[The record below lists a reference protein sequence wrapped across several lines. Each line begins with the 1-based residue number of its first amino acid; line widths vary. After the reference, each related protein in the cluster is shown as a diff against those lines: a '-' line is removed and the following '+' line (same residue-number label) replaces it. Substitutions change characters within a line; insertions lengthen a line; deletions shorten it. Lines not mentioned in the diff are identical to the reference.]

1 MSGWRNVSNEDPMDA
16 GDLNAVLGDNTSRA
30 TTEPPMNQSEARRGV
45 RTGWGM
51 LVFVLGVACG
61 VPVAI
66 FMPGF
71 LSDHG
76 SVVLGIVLGALLFAL
91 VILSLVFVFRQ
102 PLWRWVFQRSEVE
115 VTRFAGPLADVARYA
130 AGQKVEEAT
139 QAARS
144 FAEIALARY
153 AWITTRRW
161 LVASITGL
169 IAAMAA
175 LAGSALLF
183 EQNKLLRAQ
192 SVLLV
197 EQNQRIDFQNA
208 LIDTQIQLAEAE
220 RSAQIGPEVVEIGA
234 LIGAERQAFLD
245 GGGDIENFGLSDL
258 TSSTRGRIVA
268 ASLVARPYRYLAP
281 SNANPRDSEGLMRTA
296 LARRPDA
303 VTDPSVLDNGPARA
317 DAERLVDRPVSPER
331 GDLLTMLTANA
342 ILETEALTFLGADF
356 SFAEFR
362 RELAGGLSMRHARLA
377 FSDFSWTRMVSCQFG
392 AAQLDHARIEN
403 AVVRGSDFSSLAAAD
418 VSEPFSPGGFDYLPT
433 SMAGISFRGSVI
445 HDTGF
450 ARVNA
455 IAPVFDGAVVAMA
468 DFTGAS
474 IGGASFR
481 DAMIIDSVFEGA
493 SLLSMDLQGAI
504 VFDQTFLERLKQA
517 AAPGSFV
524 ADRWQMLP
532 IAAGEVAQHPRYIE
546 MTNHVPES
554 AYVGVQA
561 WRIARI
567 EPASD

>member
-1 MSGWRNVSNEDPMDA
+1 MDA
-16 GDLNAVLGDNTSRA
+16 GDLDAVLGENESPSALEPVDQTGTGRGARA
-30 TTEPPMNQSEARRGV
+30 
-45 RTGWGM
+45 GWGM

-61 VPVAI
+61 IPAAI

-71 LSDHG
+71 LTDHG
-76 SVVLGIVLGALLFAL
+76 SVVLGIVLGALLFTL
-91 VILSLVFVFRQ
+91 VVLSLIFVFRQ

-115 VTRFAGPLADVARYA
+115 MTRFAGPLADVARYA
-130 AGQKVEEAT
+130 AGQQVNEAT
-139 QAARS
+139 QAARN

-234 LIGAERQAFLD
+234 LIGAERQLFLD
-245 GGGDIENFGLSDL
+245 GGGDIGNFGLSDL
-258 TSSTRGRIVA
+258 SSSTRGRIVA

-281 SNANPRDSEGLMRTA
+281 SNANPRDTEGLMRTA
-296 LARRPDA
+296 LAQRPDA
-303 VTDPSVLDNGPARA
+303 VADQSILQGGAARGET
-317 DAERLVDRPVSPER
+317 ERLVDRPVSPER

-342 ILETEALTFLGADF
+342 ILETEALSFLGADF

-377 FSDFSWTRMVSCQFG
+377 FADFSWTRMVSCQFG

-403 AVVRGSDFSSLAAAD
+403 AVVRQSEFSALAAAE
-418 VSEPFSPGGFDYLPT
+418 VAEPFTAGNLVFLPT
-433 SMAGISFRGSVI
+433 SMAGISFRNSVLYQ
-445 HDTGF
+445 TGF
-450 ARVNA
+450 VRVNA
-455 IAPVFDGAVVAMA
+455 VAPVFDGAVVAMA
-468 DFTGAS
+468 DFTAAS
-474 IGGASFR
+474 IGAASFR
-481 DAMIIDSVFEGA
+481 NAMIIDSVFDGA
-493 SLLSMDLQGAI
+493 SLLSMELEGAI
-504 VFDQTFLERLKQA
+504 VFDQVFLEKLKQA

-524 ADRWQMLP
+524 AERWQLTP
-532 IAAGEVAQHPRYIE
+532 IPAGEVTNHPRYLE

-554 AYVGVQA
+554 AYAGVQA
-561 WRIARI
+561 WRISRV
-567 EPASD
+567 EQPAG

>member
-1 MSGWRNVSNEDPMDA
+1 MSNEDPMDVS
-16 GDLNAVLGDNTSRA
+16 DLDAVLDDADT
-30 TTEPPMNQSEARRGV
+30 PPELGGLRQPGT

-71 LSDHG
+71 LTDHG
-76 SVVLGIVLGALLFAL
+76 SVVLGIVLGALLFTL
-91 VILSLVFVFRQ
+91 VILSLIFVFRQ
-102 PLWRWVFQRSEVE
+102 PLWRWVFQRSEIE
-115 VTRFAGPLADVARYA
+115 VAQFAGPLADVARYA

-139 QAARS
+139 QAARD

-197 EQNQRIDFQNA
+197 EQNERIDFQNA
-208 LIDTQIQLAEAE
+208 LIDTQIQLAEAD

-234 LIGAERQAFLD
+234 LIGGERQAFLD
-245 GGGDIENFGLSDL
+245 GGGNIEDFDLTDL

-268 ASLVARPYRYLAP
+268 ASLVARPYRYLSP
-281 SNANPRDSEGLMRTA
+281 SNANPRDPNGLIGAA
-296 LARRPDA
+296 LVSANKSLLEDAEPRPD
-303 VTDPSVLDNGPARA
+303 T
-317 DAERLVDRPVSPER
+317 ERLVDRPVSPER
-331 GDLLTMLTANA
+331 GDLLTMLTANG
-342 ILETEALTFLGADF
+342 ILQTEQLTFLGADF
-356 SFAEFR
+356 AFAEFR
-362 RELAGGLSMRHARLA
+362 RELAGGLSLKHARLA
-377 FSDFSWTRMVSCQFG
+377 FADFSWTRMVGCAFG

-418 VSEPFSPGGFDYLPT
+418 VTEPFSVGNLDYLPT
-433 SMAGISFRGSVI
+433 NMAGVSFRGSVI
-445 HDTGF
+445 HQTGF
-450 ARVNA
+450 ARIHA
-455 IAPVFDGAVVAMA
+455 IAPVFDGAAVAMA

-481 DAMIIDSVFEGA
+481 ESLIIDSVFDGA
-493 SLLSMDLQGAI
+493 SLLSVDLEGAI
-504 VFDQTFLERLKQA
+504 VFEQTFLERLKQA
-517 AAPGSFV
+517 ASPGTFV
-524 ADRWQMLP
+524 AERWQLTP
-532 IAAGEVAQHPRYIE
+532 VPAGEVANHPRYAE
-546 MTNHVPES
+546 MTNHVREE
-554 AYVGVQA
+554 AYAGVQA
-561 WRIARI
+561 WRISRVAPI
-567 EPASD
+567 AE

>member
-1 MSGWRNVSNEDPMDA
+1 MDA
-16 GDLNAVLGDNTSRA
+16 GDLDAVLGSDG
-30 TTEPPMNQSEARRGV
+30 RRPAPLTDTPSSDSGFV
-45 RTGWGM
+45 GGSAL
-51 LVFVLGVACG
+51 LVFIIGVACG
-61 VPVAI
+61 IPAAI

-71 LSDHG
+71 ISDHG
-76 SVVLGIVLGALLFAL
+76 SVVLGIVLGAFLFVTVVL
-91 VILSLVFVFRQ
+91 VMVFAFRQ
-102 PLWRWVFQRSEVE
+102 QLWRFVFQRTEVE
-115 VTRFAGPLADVARYA
+115 VTRFAGPLADVARFA
-130 AGQKVEEAT
+130 AGQRVEEAT
-139 QAARS
+139 EAARN
-144 FAEIALARY
+144 FAEIVLARY

-192 SVLLV
+192 SGLLV

-245 GGGDIENFGLSDL
+245 GGGDIEDFDLSDL
-258 TSSTRGRIVA
+258 SSSTRGRIVA
-268 ASLVARPYRYLAP
+268 ASLVARPYRYLSP
-281 SNANPRDSEGLMRTA
+281 SNANPRDTEGLMRAA

-303 VTDPSVLDNGPARA
+303 MADTAVLDAGPARP
-317 DAERLVDRPVSPER
+317 DTERLVDRPVSPER
-331 GDLLTMLTANA
+331 GDLLTMLTANS
-342 ILETEALTFLGADF
+342 ILDTEGLTALGADF

-377 FSDFSWTRMVSCQFG
+377 FADFSWTRMVECRFG

-403 AVVRGSDFSSLAAAD
+403 AVVRGSDFSSLPAGEVGAL
-418 VSEPFSPGGFDYLPT
+418 FSAGDFDFLPT
-433 SMAGISFRGSVI
+433 SMAGISFKGSVI
-445 HDTGF
+445 HQTRF

-455 IAPVFDGAVVAMA
+455 IAPVFDRAVVAMA
-468 DFTGAS
+468 DFTGSS

-481 DAMIIDSVFEGA
+481 ESMIIDSVFDGA
-493 SLLSMDLQGAI
+493 SLQSMDLDGAI
-504 VFDQTFLERLKQA
+504 VFDQTFLEQLRQVA
-517 AAPGSFV
+517 ATGTFV
-524 ADRWQMLP
+524 AERWALTP
-532 IAAGEVAQHPRYIE
+532 IPAGEVADHPGYIE
-546 MTNHVPES
+546 MTNHVPEA

-561 WRIARI
+561 WRISRVQ
-567 EPASD
+567 

>member
-1 MSGWRNVSNEDPMDA
+1 MSNEDPMDA
-16 GDLNAVLGDNTSRA
+16 GDLDVALGDDESLSAAKDPRPA
-30 TTEPPMNQSEARRGV
+30 AAHRGV
-45 RTGWGM
+45 RTGWGA
-51 LVFVLGVACG
+51 LVFMLGVACG
-61 VPVAI
+61 IPVAI

-76 SVVLGIVLGALLFAL
+76 SVVLGIVLGALLFVL
-91 VILSLVFVFRQ
+91 VVLSLIFVFRQ
-102 PLWRWVFQRSEVE
+102 PLWRWLFRRTEVE

-130 AGQKVEEAT
+130 AGQRVDEAT
-139 QAARS
+139 EAAKN

-197 EQNQRIDFQNA
+197 EQNQRIDFQNS

-245 GGGDIENFGLSDL
+245 QGGDIDDFGLAQL

-281 SNANPRDSEGLMRTA
+281 ANANPRDSNGLIRTA
-296 LARRPDA
+296 LARRSDA
-303 VTDPSVLDNGPARA
+303 VADRSVLETEARPET
-317 DAERLVDRPVSPER
+317 ERLVDRSVSPER
-331 GDLLTMLTANA
+331 GDLLTMLTANS
-342 ILETEALTFLGADF
+342 ILDTEALTALGADF

-377 FSDFSWTRMVSCQFG
+377 FADFSWTRMVGCRFG

-403 AVVRGSDFSSLAAAD
+403 AVVRGTEFSALPASE
-418 VSEPFSPGGFDYLPT
+418 VSEQFSAGDFDYLPT
-433 SMAGISFRGSVI
+433 SMAGISFRNSVI
-445 HDTGF
+445 HRTGF

-455 IAPVFDGAVVAMA
+455 IAPVFDNAVVAMA

-481 DAMIIDSVFEGA
+481 NAMIIDSVFDGA
-493 SLLSMDLQGAI
+493 SLLSMDLEEAV
-504 VFDQTFLERLKQA
+504 VFDQTFLERLKATA
-517 AAPGSFV
+517 ATGTFV
-524 ADRWQMLP
+524 AERWTLTP
-532 IAAGEVAQHPRYIE
+532 IPAGVVADHPGYIE
-546 MTNHVPES
+546 MTNHVPET
-554 AYVGVQA
+554 AYAGVQA
-561 WRIARI
+561 WRINRVA
-567 EPASD
+567 PASE

>member
-1 MSGWRNVSNEDPMDA
+1 MDSVELDA
-16 GDLNAVLGDNTSRA
+16 GLDDEERPSFVEPRKSASQRGARA
-30 TTEPPMNQSEARRGV
+30 
-45 RTGWGM
+45 GWGA

-61 VPVAI
+61 IPAAI

-71 LSDHG
+71 LTDHG
-76 SVVLGIVLGALLFAL
+76 SVVLGIVLGALLFVL
-91 VILSLVFVFRQ
+91 VVLSLIFVFRQ
-102 PLWRWVFQRSEVE
+102 PLWRWVFRRSEVE
-115 VTRFAGPLADVARYA
+115 VTQFAGPLADVARYA
-130 AGQKVEEAT
+130 AGQQVDEAT
-139 QAARS
+139 RAAKD

-234 LIGAERQAFLD
+234 LIGAERQSFID
-245 GGGDIENFGLSDL
+245 QGGVIEDFDLSDL
-258 TSSTRGRIVA
+258 SSSTRGRIVA
-268 ASLVARPYRYLAP
+268 ASLVARPYRYLSP
-281 SNANPRDSEGLMRTA
+281 SNANPRDTEGLMRTA

-303 VTDPSVLDNGPARA
+303 VADQSVLDGGPARP
-317 DAERLVDRPVSPER
+317 DTERLVDRPVSPER

-342 ILETEALTFLGADF
+342 ILDTETLTFLGADF

-362 RELAGGLSMRHARLA
+362 REVAGGLSLRHARLA
-377 FSDFSWTRMVSCQFG
+377 FADFSWTRMISCQFG

-403 AVVRGSDFSSLAAAD
+403 AVVRQTEFSSLSAD
-418 VSEPFSPGGFDYLPT
+418 QVREPFTAGDFDYLPT
-433 SMAGISFRGSVI
+433 SMAGISFAGSVL
-445 HDTGF
+445 HQVGF
-450 ARVNA
+450 RRVNA
-455 IAPVFDGAVVAMA
+455 IAPVFDGGVVAMT

-481 DAMIIDSVFEGA
+481 DAIIIDSQFGGA
-493 SLLSMDLQGAI
+493 SLLSMDLEGAI
-504 VFDQTFLERLKQA
+504 VFEQTFLQELKQS

-524 ADRWQMLP
+524 ADRWQLTP
-532 IAAGEVAQHPRYIE
+532 VPAGEVASHPRYIE
-546 MTNHVPES
+546 MTNHVDET
-554 AYVGVQA
+554 AYAGVQA
-561 WRIARI
+561 WRISRAQ
-567 EPASD
+567 PVAD

>member
-1 MSGWRNVSNEDPMDA
+1 MAGNDDLDASDLDAELGDDDAAAMPRFSHSSNE
-16 GDLNAVLGDNTSRA
+16 GRGFGRA
-30 TTEPPMNQSEARRGV
+30 
-45 RTGWGM
+45 GWGM

-61 VPVAI
+61 VPAAI

-71 LSDHG
+71 LTDHG
-76 SVVLGIVLGALLFAL
+76 SVVLGIILGALLFVL
-91 VILSLVFVFRQ
+91 VVLSLVFVFRQ
-102 PLWRWVFQRSEVE
+102 PLWRWMFRRTEIE

-130 AGQKVEEAT
+130 AGQRVDEAT
-139 QAARS
+139 QAARD
-144 FAEIALARY
+144 FAEIALSRY

-192 SVLLV
+192 SKLFV
-197 EQNQRIDFQNA
+197 EQNERIDFQNA

-245 GGGDIENFGLSDL
+245 GGGNINNFNLSNL

-281 SNANPRDSEGLMRTA
+281 SNANPRDADGLIQSA
-296 LARRPDA
+296 LSRRPGVLA
-303 VTDPSVLDNGPARA
+303 DPSALEKEAA
-317 DAERLVDRPVSPER
+317 DRTEQLVDRPVSPER
-331 GDLLTMLTANA
+331 GDLLTMLTANS
-342 ILETEALTFLGADF
+342 ILETEGLTALGADF

-377 FSDFSWTRMVSCQFG
+377 FADFSWTQMVGCQFG

-403 AVVRGSDFSSLAAAD
+403 AVVRGSDFSSLAAGEVSALFSAD
-418 VSEPFSPGGFDYLPT
+418 GFDFLPT
-433 SMAGISFRGSVI
+433 RMAGISFRGSVI
-445 HDTGF
+445 HNTGF
-450 ARVNA
+450 ARIQA

-474 IGGASFR
+474 IAGASFR
-481 DAMIIDSVFEGA
+481 NAMIIGSRFDGA
-493 SLLSMDLQGAI
+493 SLQSLDLEGAI
-504 VFDQTFLERLKQA
+504 VFDQTFLNKLRQA
-517 AAPGSFV
+517 SAPGTFV
-524 ADRWQMLP
+524 AERWKLAP
-532 IAAGEVAQHPRYIE
+532 IAVGEAANHPGYFE
-546 MTNHVPES
+546 MTNHVPET
-554 AYVGVQA
+554 AYSGVQA
-561 WRIARI
+561 WRISRVA
-567 EPASD
+567 EPE

>member
-1 MSGWRNVSNEDPMDA
+1 MSNEDPMDA
-16 GDLNAVLGDNTSRA
+16 GDLDMALGDDESLSA
-30 TTEPPMNQSEARRGV
+30 AEAPRPAAQRGV
-45 RTGWGM
+45 RTGWGA
-51 LVFVLGVACG
+51 LVFLLGVASG

-76 SVVLGIVLGALLFAL
+76 SVVLGIVLGALLFVL
-91 VILSLVFVFRQ
+91 VVLSLIFVFRQ
-102 PLWRWVFQRSEVE
+102 PLWRWFFRRGEIE
-115 VTRFAGPLADVARYA
+115 VTRFAGPLADVARHA
-130 AGQKVEEAT
+130 AGQRVDEAT
-139 QAARS
+139 EAARN

-197 EQNQRIDFQNA
+197 EQNQRIDFQNS

-245 GGGDIENFGLSDL
+245 NGGDIDDFGLAEL

-281 SNANPRDSEGLMRTA
+281 ANANPRDANGLIRTA
-296 LARRPDA
+296 LARRSDA
-303 VTDPSVLDNGPARA
+303 VADRSVLETEPRPET
-317 DAERLVDRPVSPER
+317 ERLVDRSVSPER
-331 GDLLTMLTANA
+331 GDLLTMLTANS
-342 ILETEALTFLGADF
+342 ILDTEALTALGADF

-377 FSDFSWTRMVSCQFG
+377 FADFSWTRMVDCRFG

-403 AVVRGSDFSSLAAAD
+403 AVVRGTEFSSLPA
-418 VSEPFSPGGFDYLPT
+418 SEVTGQFSAGDFDYLPT
-433 SMAGISFRGSVI
+433 SMAGISFRNSVI
-445 HDTGF
+445 HRTGF

-455 IAPVFDGAVVAMA
+455 IAPVFDNAVVAMA

-481 DAMIIDSVFEGA
+481 NAMIIDSIFDDA
-493 SLLSMDLQGAI
+493 SLLSMDLEDAI
-504 VFDQTFLERLKQA
+504 VFDQTFLERLKATA
-517 AAPGSFV
+517 AVGTFV
-524 ADRWQMLP
+524 AERWKLTP
-532 IAAGEVAQHPRYIE
+532 IAAGEMADHPGYIE
-546 MTNHVPES
+546 MTNHVPEA
-554 AYVGVQA
+554 AYAGVQT
-561 WRIARI
+561 WRINRVAA
-567 EPASD
+567 ASE

>member
-1 MSGWRNVSNEDPMDA
+1 MTGD
-16 GDLNAVLGDNTSRA
+16 GDLDAMDLDAVLGDEENSALKPQASNQARA
-30 TTEPPMNQSEARRGV
+30 RPAYRGG
-45 RTGWGM
+45 TAI

-61 VPVAI
+61 IPAAI

-71 LSDHG
+71 LTDHG

-91 VILSLVFVFRQ
+91 VVLSLIFVFRQ
-102 PLWRWVFQRSEVE
+102 PLWRWVFQRTEVE
-115 VTRFAGPLADVARYA
+115 VTQFAGPLADVARYA
-130 AGQKVEEAT
+130 AGQQVNEAT
-139 QAARS
+139 QAAKS

-183 EQNKLLRAQ
+183 EQNKLLRVQ
-192 SVLLV
+192 SGLLV

-234 LIGAERQAFLD
+234 LIGAERQRYLD
-245 GGGDIENFGLSDL
+245 GGGDIENFGLGDL
-258 TSSTRGRIVA
+258 SSSTRGRIVA
-268 ASLVARPYRYLAP
+268 ASLVARPYRYLSP
-281 SNANPRDSEGLMRTA
+281 SNANPRDTDGLMRTA

-303 VTDPSVLDNGPARA
+303 VANQSVLDDGPARPE
-317 DAERLVDRPVSPER
+317 AERLVDRAVSPER
-331 GDLLTMLTANA
+331 GDLLTMLTANGV
-342 ILETEALTFLGADF
+342 LETEALTFLGADF

-362 RELAGGLSMRHARLA
+362 REVAGGLSMRHARLA
-377 FSDFSWTRMVSCQFG
+377 FADFSWTRMIECRFG

-403 AVVRGSDFSSLAAAD
+403 AVVRGSDFSSLAAAQ
-418 VSEPFSPGGFDYLPT
+418 VAAPFSAAGLDYLPT
-433 SMAGISFRGSVI
+433 SMAGISFQGSVI
-445 HDTGF
+445 HATGF

-493 SLLSMDLQGAI
+493 SLLSMDLEGAI
-504 VFDQTFLERLKQA
+504 VFEQTFLARLKQA

-524 ADRWQMLP
+524 AERWTLAP
-532 IAAGEVAQHPRYIE
+532 VPAGEVASHPGYVE

-554 AYVGVQA
+554 AYAGLQA
-561 WRIARI
+561 WRISRVAQ
-567 EPASD
+567 AQD

>member
-1 MSGWRNVSNEDPMDA
+1 MAGKDDFDASDLDAALSDDEDAAGRQLEAGKERSRSAGRSGV
-16 GDLNAVLGDNTSRA
+16 GFLL
-30 TTEPPMNQSEARRGV
+30 
-45 RTGWGM
+45 
-51 LVFVLGVACG
+51 FVLGVACG
-61 VPVAI
+61 IPAAI

-76 SVVLGIVLGALLFAL
+76 SVVLGIILGALLFVL

-102 PLWRWVFQRSEVE
+102 PLWRWMFRRSEIE

-139 QAARS
+139 NAARD

-153 AWITTRRW
+153 AWVSSRRW

-197 EQNQRIDFQNA
+197 EQNQRIDFQNS

-245 GGGDIENFGLSDL
+245 AGGKIDNFGLSNL
-258 TSSTRGRIVA
+258 SSSTRGRIVA

-281 SNANPRDSEGLMRTA
+281 SNANPRDADGLIRTA

-303 VTDPSVLDNGPARA
+303 LADPSLLDAGGEGA
-317 DAERLVDRPVSPER
+317 DNERLVDRSVSPER
-331 GDLLTMLTANA
+331 GDLLTMLTANS
-342 ILETEALTFLGADF
+342 ILETEMLTALGADF

-362 RELAGGLSMRHARLA
+362 RELAGGLSMQHARLA
-377 FSDFSWTRMVSCQFG
+377 FADFSWTRMVGCLFG

-403 AVVRGSDFSSLAAAD
+403 AVVRDSDFSSLAAGD
-418 VSEPFSPGGFDYLPT
+418 VSELFTAGDFDYLPT
-433 SMAGISFRGSVI
+433 SMAGISFSNSVI
-445 HDTGF
+445 HKTGF

-455 IAPVFDGAVVAMA
+455 IAPVFDGAVVAMV

-474 IGGASFR
+474 IAGASFR
-481 DAMIIDSVFEGA
+481 DAMIIESSFEGA
-493 SLLSMDLQGAI
+493 SLLSMDLERAI
-504 VFDQTFLERLKQA
+504 VFDQTFLQTLAQTA
-517 AAPGSFV
+517 MPGSFV
-524 ADRWQMLP
+524 PERWSLVS
-532 IAAGEVAQHPRYIE
+532 IAAGEVADHPRYIE
-546 MTNHVPES
+546 MTNHVPEAS
-554 AYVGVQA
+554 YAGVQA
-561 WRIARI
+561 WRISRV
-567 EPASD
+567 EPVAD

>member
-1 MSGWRNVSNEDPMDA
+1 MSNEDPMDA
-16 GDLNAVLGDNTSRA
+16 GDLDALLGDDEKASTQASI
-30 TTEPPMNQSEARRGV
+30 NQSGARRSA
-45 RTGWGM
+45 RAGWGM

-61 VPVAI
+61 IPAAI

-71 LSDHG
+71 LTDHG
-76 SVVLGIVLGALLFAL
+76 SVVLGIVLGALLFVL
-91 VILSLVFVFRQ
+91 VILSLIFVFRQ
-102 PLWRWVFQRSEVE
+102 PLWRWVFKRSEVE

-130 AGQKVEEAT
+130 AGQRVEEAT
-139 QAARS
+139 QAARD

-192 SVLLV
+192 SGLLV

-234 LIGAERQAFLD
+234 LIGAERQRFLD
-245 GGGDIENFGLSDL
+245 SGGNIENFDLSDL
-258 TSSTRGRIVA
+258 TSSTRGRIIA

-281 SNANPRDSEGLMRTA
+281 SNANPRDTDGLMRTA

-303 VTDPSVLDNGPARA
+303 VANRSVLDSGPTRP
-317 DAERLVDRPVSPER
+317 DTERLVDRPVSPER
-331 GDLLTMLTANA
+331 GDLLTMLTANS
-342 ILETEALTFLGADF
+342 ILNTEALTFLGADF

-362 RELAGGLSMRHARLA
+362 REVAGALSMRHARLA
-377 FSDFSWTRMVSCQFG
+377 FADFSWTRMVDCQFG

-418 VSEPFSPGGFDYLPT
+418 VIEPFSADGFDYLPT
-433 SMAGISFRGSVI
+433 SMAGISFKGSVI
-445 HDTGF
+445 HQTGF
-450 ARVNA
+450 ARINA

-468 DFTGAS
+468 DFGEAS

-481 DAMIIDSVFEGA
+481 DGMIIDSVFDGA
-493 SLLSMDLQGAI
+493 SLLSMDLEGAI
-504 VFDQTFLERLKQA
+504 VFDQTFLQMLKQA
-517 AAPGSFV
+517 AQPGTFV
-524 ADRWQMLP
+524 AERWKLSP
-532 IAAGEVAQHPRYIE
+532 IPAGEVAEHPRYFE

-554 AYVGVQA
+554 AYAGVQA
-561 WRIARI
+561 WRISRV
-567 EPASD
+567 ERPTE